1 MLGGLAVLVLYEL
14 VSPALE
20 EVAVEDAAVVQ
31 GGGVVEGSPALLV
44 LRLHQHKVKRPI
56 DATELKYFY

>member
-1 MLGGLAVLVLYEL
+1 MLRRLPVLVLDQL

-44 LRLHQHKVKRPI
+44 LRLHHHKVKRSI
-56 DATELKYFY
+56 DATEL